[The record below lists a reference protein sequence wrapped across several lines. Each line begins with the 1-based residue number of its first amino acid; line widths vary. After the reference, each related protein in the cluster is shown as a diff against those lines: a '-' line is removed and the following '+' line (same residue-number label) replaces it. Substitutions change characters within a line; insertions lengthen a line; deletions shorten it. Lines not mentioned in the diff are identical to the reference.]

1 VGLGWFIIRTHW
13 VNMSQFQNLIIHPK
27 TSDFPRHEERLVMRR
42 RLALQQNHVFNLV
55 CQWQQERTH
64 HPTNK
69 PHIIKA
75 VAKCEVLFTTT
86 YKTTIW
92 HQEQSW

>member
-1 VGLGWFIIRTHW
+1 VSGATTGYDAAACATT
-13 VNMSQFQNLIIHPK
+13 K
-27 TSDFPRHEERLVMRR
+27 PR
-42 RLALQQNHVFNLV
+42 FNLA

-64 HPTNK
+64 HSTNK

-75 VAKCEVLFTTT
+75 VAKCEVLFSTT

-92 HQEQSW
+92 HQEQRW

>member
-1 VGLGWFIIRTHW
+1 MRKTNCTVGVLWSDWLCGGSKYHNKPRFI
-13 VNMSQFQNLIIHPK
+13 
-27 TSDFPRHEERLVMRR
+27 
-42 RLALQQNHVFNLV
+42 LA

-64 HPTNK
+64 RPTNK

-75 VAKCEVLFTTT
+75 LAKREVLFAAT

>member
-1 VGLGWFIIRTHW
+1 VSGATTGYDAAVYATTQPRFI
-13 VNMSQFQNLIIHPK
+13 
-27 TSDFPRHEERLVMRR
+27 
-42 RLALQQNHVFNLV
+42 LA
-55 CQWQQERTH
+55 CQWQQERTRN
-64 HPTNK
+64 PTDK

-92 HQEQSW
+92 HQERNW